1 MPADPGIDDDEQI
14 AALSEM
20 HNFFLRLQIAGFSE
34 RQALEVVIG
43 MFNNNTSGNDK

>member
-20 HNFFLRLQIAGFSE
+20 YNLFLKLQIAGFSE
-34 RQALEVVIG
+34 RQALEVIIG
-43 MFNNNTSGNDK
+43 VFNNNTSGNGK